1 MIISKIKKAFCT
13 LLAAAV
19 ATVPLSIT
27 ACAPR
32 DEVLKIY
39 NWGDYI
45 NEELLDKFEKW
56 YLKETGEN
64 ITVRY
69 DTFDTNETMLTR
81 IETQR
86 ADYDLVCPSDYIAE
100 RMIKEGLAQKVD
112 PDIFDITEKGLFYDT
127 LLEMIRDSID
137 EKNEYFTPYVW
148 GTVGIMYDVDYIDPE
163 GEFGKLCESWEAM
176 WSDKWEKETGKKRV
190 LMKDSVRDAYSVACI
205 YANRDKL
212 SEMTNGF
219 TDYSSQ
225 EYRDELISYFS
236 TVSDDSIALAQ
247 KALIDQKKVTY
258 KYEVDDGKMDMVAG
272 TTQAWLGVF
281 WSCDPELIMI
291 EDGGDHFYYTVPK
304 EGSNVWVDG
313 WLIPKYAKNTKAANY
328 FLKFINTYDYAYAN
342 FDELG
347 SSIAVVDVMND
358 AKAYFE
364 EDKDGFFDDYYD
376 GFKEMYIEMM
386 FPSDEVLSRC
396 AIMRDFG
403 LKRNTDLDS
412 MWIDVKTA

>member
-1 MIISKIKKAFCT
+1 MS
-13 LLAAAV
+13 AAV
-19 ATVPLSIT
+19 AALPLSLT

-32 DEVLKIY
+32 NEVLKIY

-45 NEELLDKFEKW
+45 EESLIEEFEAW
-56 YLKETGEN
+56 YEEETGES
-64 ITVRY
+64 ISVRY

-100 RMIKEGLAQKVD
+100 RMISEGLAIKID
-112 PDIFDITEKGLFYDT
+112 TDIFDMKEEGLLYDT
-127 LLEMIRDSID
+127 LLDMIADSVD
-137 EKNEYFTPYVW
+137 ENNEYFVPYVW
-148 GTVGIMYDVDYIDPE
+148 GTVGIMYDVDYIEPGYE
-163 GEFGKLCESWEAM
+163 LCESWEAM
-176 WSDKWEKETGKKRV
+176 WSDEWEKTTGKKRV

-212 SEMTNGF
+212 SEMTDGF
-219 TDYSSQ
+219 TNYDSP
-225 EYRDELISYFS
+225 EYKNALISYFS
-236 TVSDDSIALAQ
+236 EVSDESIRIAQ
-247 KALIDQKKVTY
+247 DALIKQKRVAH

-304 EGSNVWVDG
+304 EGSNVWIDG

-328 FLKFINTYDYAYAN
+328 FLKFINTYDYAYTN
-342 FDELG
+342 FDYLG
-347 SSIAVVDVMND
+347 SSIAVVDVMED
-358 AKAYFE
+358 AKAYYE
-364 EDKDGFFDDYYD
+364 EDEEGFFDDYYD
-376 GFKEMYIEMM
+376 GFKEMYIEML

-412 MWIDVKTA
+412 MWIDVKTT